1 MADMIITEPF
11 AIAFGGAAPSL
22 TVSRGTAG
30 ANLLSFDP
38 REIWQD
44 SAVGSAVTIDIDL
57 GASAAPWDVVALI
70 NTNAHATA
78 TWTITTG
85 AAAYTT
91 TTLANGAALRVP
103 SEDVADATGPA
114 VWISTAP
121 QTTRYI
127 RLAMTQ
133 PAGQSALTIG
143 GVIVGKGWKPLFPR
157 EPGTGRPPLET
168 GTRTRLDDGGLS
180 TVPGTLLS
188 GFKWVFGDLDPG
200 ELAKLWGLLRRRR
213 TTEPLLLIED
223 PGDLKAEGVHYGTF
237 TELESYERRDQSKS
251 RWAMSFEDWV

>member
-1 MADMIITEPF
+1 MADMTLTEPF

-22 TVSRGTAG
+22 AVSRGGGG
-30 ANLLSFDP
+30 ANLVSFDP
-38 REIWQD
+38 REVWQD
-44 SAVGSAVTIDIDL
+44 SAVGTAAAIDIDL
-57 GASAAPWDVVALI
+57 GASAQPWDVIALI
-70 NTNAHATA
+70 NTNAAPA
-78 TWTITTG
+78 AGWTITTG

-91 TTLANGAALRVP
+91 TSLLSAAPLRLP

-114 VWISTAP
+114 VWVSATPQST
-121 QTTRYI
+121 RLI
-127 RLAMTQ
+127 RLAVTQ
-133 PAGQSALTIG
+133 PVGQSPLTIG
-143 GVIVGKGWKPLFPR
+143 GVVIGKGWKPAYPR
-157 EPGTGRPPLET
+157 EPGTGRPPIDT

-188 GFKWVFGDLDPG
+188 GFKYVFGDLDPS

-213 TTEPLLLIED
+213 TTEPMLLIED
-223 PGDLKAEGVHYGTF
+223 PGDLKAEGVHFGTF